1 MPEGKVSSD
10 ILWAEW
16 EVQCS
21 NSLAAGKILNKH
33 FFLIFRNQH
42 CPKRASTEGQP
53 KYSRNER
60 LARKIN
66 DLFVVEVEPAGR

>member
-1 MPEGKVSSD
+1 MYCNSTMVGLSGKYSAVVPLQQVKL
-10 ILWAEW
+10 I
-16 EVQCS
+16 
-21 NSLAAGKILNKH
+21 NKH

-42 CPKRASTEGQP
+42 CPKRASSEGQP

-60 LARKIN
+60 LARKIS

>member
-1 MPEGKVSSD
+1 MLQLHHGGLNGK
-10 ILWAEW
+10 
-16 EVQCS
+16 CS
-21 NSLAAGKILNKH
+21 AVIPLQQLQFINKH

-42 CPKRASTEGQP
+42 CPKRASNEGQP

-60 LARKIN
+60 LARKIS

>member
-1 MPEGKVSSD
+1 MSGE
-10 ILWAEW
+10 
-16 EVQCS
+16 CS
-21 NSLAAGKILNKH
+21 AAIPLQQVKLINKH

-66 DLFVVEVEPAGR
+66 DLFVVEVEPAAR